1 MRFRLPRIT
10 DAKDQL
16 LTAFLLII
24 ALVLMAGRY
33 QGGINNLRKASIT
46 LFSYLEEPLSNI
58 RVYRQALKTNTYLR
72 KQNVLLLDELSRLRA
87 AEQENRELRSLLE
100 FTRTSNLSLYPVR
113 IVGKEINRINNS
125 LTIDA
130 GTENEIKEGMPVVS
144 AEGLVGKVILTAP
157 GYSQVMP
164 YLNTLFKV
172 SAKLQNTNA
181 YGIVSWDGENI
192 YELQLNYVPQTIP
205 VDSGEVV
212 VTSGYS
218 NNYPPDIPIGTVIR
232 VEPQQGKE
240 TQNIYVR
247 PFVNL
252 YDIAKGFVVKF
263 TPDTTVQNLNEEF
276 EDLLE

>member
-1 MRFRLPRIT
+1 MRFRFPRIT

-24 ALVLMAGRY
+24 ALALMAGRY
-33 QGGINNLRKASIT
+33 QGGIDNLRKASIT

-100 FTRTSNLSLYPVR
+100 FSRTNDLSLYPIR
-113 IVGKEINRINNS
+113 IVGKEINQINNS

-130 GTENEIKEGMPVVS
+130 GTGNDIREGMPVVS
-144 AEGLVGKVILTAP
+144 AEGLIGKVIIAAP

-164 YLNTLFKV
+164 YMNTLFRV
-172 SAKLQNTNA
+172 SAKLQNSNA
-181 YGIVSWDGENI
+181 YGIVSWDGESI

-205 VDSGEVV
+205 VDTGEVV

-218 NNYPPDIPIGTVIR
+218 NQFPPDLPIGRVIR
-232 VEPQQGKE
+232 VEPQPGKE

-276 EDLLE
+276 EEMLE

>member
-87 AEQENRELRSLLE
+87 TEQENRELRSLLQ
-100 FTRTSNLSLYPVR
+100 FTRTSNLSLYPIR
-113 IVGKEINRINNS
+113 IVGKELNQINNS

-130 GTENEIKEGMPVVS
+130 GTENDIREGMPLVS
-144 AEGLVGKVILTAP
+144 SEGLVGKVILTAR

-172 SAKLQNTNA
+172 SAKLQNSNA
-181 YGIVSWDGENI
+181 FGIVSWDGESI

-218 NNYPPDIPIGTVIR
+218 NSYPPDIPIGTVIR

-240 TQNIYVR
+240 TQNIYIR

>member
-1 MRFRLPRIT
+1 MRFRLPRLT

-24 ALVLMAGRY
+24 SLALMAGRY
-33 QGGINNLRKASIT
+33 QGGLDNLRKASIT
-46 LFSYLEEPLSNI
+46 MFSYLEEPLSNI

-87 AEQENRELRSLLE
+87 ADQENRELRLLLE
-100 FTRTSNLSLYPVR
+100 FTRNSNLSLYPIR
-113 IVGKEINRINNS
+113 IVGKEINQINNS
-125 LTIDA
+125 MTIDA
-130 GTENEIKEGMPVVS
+130 GTRNEIKEGMPVVS

-157 GYSQVMP
+157 GYSQIMP
-164 YLNTLFKV
+164 YLNTLFRV
-172 SAKLQNTNA
+172 SAKLQNSNA
-181 YGIVSWDGENI
+181 LGIVSWNGESI
-192 YELQLNYVPQTIP
+192 YELQLNHVPQTIP
-205 VDSGEVV
+205 VDTGEVV

-218 NNYPPDIPIGTVIR
+218 NQYPPDIPIGKVIR
-232 VEPQQGKE
+232 VEPEQGKE
-240 TQNIYVR
+240 TQNIYIR

-263 TPDTTVQNLNEEF
+263 TPDTTIRNLNEEF

>member
-87 AEQENRELRSLLE
+87 AEQENRELRSLLQYSRE
-100 FTRTSNLSLYPVR
+100 SNLSLYPIR
-113 IVGKEINRINNS
+113 IVGKEINQINNS

-130 GTENEIKEGMPVVS
+130 GTEHDIEEGMPVVS

-164 YLNTLFKV
+164 YMNTLFRV
-172 SAKLQNTNA
+172 SAKLQNSNA
-181 YGIVSWDGENI
+181 YGIVSWDGESI
-192 YELQLNYVPQTIP
+192 YELQLNYVPQTVP

-212 VTSGYS
+212 VTSGFS
-218 NNYPPDIPIGTVIR
+218 NQYPPDIPIGKVIR

-240 TQNIYVR
+240 TQKIYIR

>member
-10 DAKDQL
+10 DAKDQR

-87 AEQENRELRSLLE
+87 AEQENRELRSLLQ
-100 FTRTSNLSLYPVR
+100 FTRTSNLSLYPIR
-113 IVGKEINRINNS
+113 IVGKEINQINNS

-130 GTENEIKEGMPVVS
+130 GTKNEIKPGMPVVS
-144 AEGLVGKVILTAP
+144 SEGLVGKVILSAP

-164 YLNTLFKV
+164 YLNTLFRV
-172 SAKLQNTNA
+172 SAKLQNSNA
-181 YGIVSWDGENI
+181 FGIVSWDGESI
-192 YELQLNYVPQTIP
+192 YELQLNHVPQTIP
-205 VDSGEVV
+205 VDTGEVV

-218 NNYPPDIPIGTVIR
+218 NQYPPDIPIGRVIR
-232 VEPQQGKE
+232 VEPQPGKE
-240 TQNIYVR
+240 TQNIYIR

-276 EDLLE
+276 EELLE

>member
-87 AEQENRELRSLLE
+87 AEQENRELRSLLQ
-100 FTRTSNLSLYPVR
+100 FTRTSNLSLYPIR
-113 IVGKEINRINNS
+113 IVGKEINQINNS

-130 GTENEIKEGMPVVS
+130 GSKNEIKAGMPVVS
-144 AEGLVGKVILTAP
+144 SEGLVGKVILSAP
-157 GYSQVMP
+157 AYSQVMP
-164 YLNTLFKV
+164 YLNTLFRV
-172 SAKLQNTNA
+172 SAKLQNSNA
-181 YGIVSWDGENI
+181 LGIVSWDGESI
-192 YELQLNYVPQTIP
+192 YELQLNHVPQTIP

-212 VTSGYS
+212 VTSGFS
-218 NNYPPDIPIGTVIR
+218 NEYPPDIPIGKVVR

-240 TQNIYVR
+240 TQNIYIR

>member
-87 AEQENRELRSLLE
+87 ADQENRELRSLLE
-100 FTRTSNLSLYPVR
+100 FTRNSNLSLYPIR
-113 IVGKEINRINNS
+113 IVGKEINQINNS
-125 LTIDA
+125 ITIDA
-130 GTENEIKEGMPVVS
+130 GSRNEIKEGMPVVS
-144 AEGLVGKVILTAP
+144 AEGLVGKVILSAP

-164 YLNTLFKV
+164 YLNTLFRV
-172 SAKLQNTNA
+172 SAKLQNSNA
-181 YGIVSWDGENI
+181 YGIVSWDGKSIN
-192 YELQLNYVPQTIP
+192 ELQLNYVPQTIP
-205 VDSGEVV
+205 VDTGEVV

-218 NNYPPDIPIGTVIR
+218 NQYPPDIPIGRVIR
-232 VEPQQGKE
+232 VEPQPGKE
-240 TQNIYVR
+240 TQNIYIR
-247 PFVNL
+247 PYVNL

-263 TPDTTVQNLNEEF
+263 TPDTTIRNLNEEF

>member
-87 AEQENRELRSLLE
+87 AEQENRELRSLLQ
-100 FTRTSNLSLYPVR
+100 FTRTSNLSLYPIR
-113 IVGKEINRINNS
+113 IVGKEINHINNS

-130 GTENEIKEGMPVVS
+130 GTENDIREGMPVVS

-164 YLNTLFKV
+164 YMNTLFKV
-172 SAKLQNTNA
+172 SAKLQNSNA

-263 TPDTTVQNLNEEF
+263 TPDTTIQNLNEEF

>member
-24 ALVLMAGRY
+24 ALALMAGRY
-33 QGGINNLRKASIT
+33 QGGIDNLRKGSIT

-87 AEQENRELRSLLE
+87 AEQENRELRSLLQFSRE
-100 FTRTSNLSLYPVR
+100 SNLSLYPIR
-113 IVGKEINRINNS
+113 IVGKEFNQINNS

-130 GTENEIKEGMPVVS
+130 GTRNDIGEGMPVVS

-164 YLNTLFKV
+164 YLNTLFRV

-181 YGIVSWDGENI
+181 YGIVSWDGESIN
-192 YELQLNYVPQTIP
+192 ELQLNYVPQTVS
-205 VDSGEVV
+205 VDTGEVV

-218 NNYPPDIPIGTVIR
+218 NQYPPDIPIGRVIR
-232 VEPQQGKE
+232 VEPQPGKE

-247 PFVNL
+247 PYVNL
-252 YDIAKGFVVKF
+252 FDIAKGFVVKF
-263 TPDTTVQNLNEEF
+263 TPDTTIQELNEDF

>member
-87 AEQENRELRSLLE
+87 AEQENRELRSLLQ
-100 FTRTSNLSLYPVR
+100 FTRTSNLSLYPIR
-113 IVGKEINRINNS
+113 IVGKEFNQINNS

-130 GTENEIKEGMPVVS
+130 GTRNDIREGMPVVS
-144 AEGLVGKVILTAP
+144 AEGLVGKVILTGP

-164 YLNTLFKV
+164 FLNTLFRV

-181 YGIVSWDGENI
+181 FGIVSWEGESI
-192 YELQLNYVPQTIP
+192 YELQLNHVPQTIP
-205 VDSGEVV
+205 VDTGEVV

-218 NNYPPDIPIGTVIR
+218 NHYPPDIPIGRVIR